1 MDTPYTLCT
10 LPPDALRLI
19 WERLTAHGEH
29 HRKNLRLACRAI
41 RATTTA
47 FINSLTL
54 DTSGAPATFEG
65 VVSTAGHKLDAAPPG
80 VGLTSLRWV
89 VGGEGGVP
97 RQAWPAALNTIFSRH
112 GTLLASLTH
121 LSLSVPP
128 VSWKSRGEVAKAQ
141 CTRSTTQPNAPPP
154 RPPPCTQSLS
164 AGDIVILAAAC
175 PRLRTFEID
184 GSFDILGPLRFG
196 TFTCLSGLGLRGVRG
211 PLPLDT
217 VQLGECLRAATT
229 LTDVIICSGPPSDA
243 RRVRPASVLPHLRP
257 LVGLRRL
264 RLRLYPDAAPSQS
277 EAAAASLEHLSV
289 LTKVRTRGREGGHD
303 EARHH
308 LFTCPPPSGTS

>member
-154 RPPPCTQSLS
+154 PPPALHAVVVGRGHCYLGRGMPS
-164 AGDIVILAAAC
+164 ASHVRD
-175 PRLRTFEID
+175 RRELRH
-184 GSFDILGPLRFG
+184 P
-196 TFTCLSGLGLRGVRG
+196 
-211 PLPLDT
+211 
-217 VQLGECLRAATT
+217 
-229 LTDVIICSGPPSDA
+229 GPPTL
-243 RRVRPASVLPHLRP
+243 RHLHLPVRIGAAGRP
-257 LVGLRRL
+257 WATAPGHC
-264 RLRLYPDAAPSQS
+264 AA
-277 EAAAASLEHLSV
+277 
-289 LTKVRTRGREGGHD
+289 G
-303 EARHH
+303 
-308 LFTCPPPSGTS
+308 